1 MNKILLE
8 VKGLTYSNSQS
19 GAYALIL
26 NKKGDKM
33 YLPIIIGEAEAQSI
47 AIALE
52 GHKNIRPLT
61 HDLFKIFATTFDI
74 DVKEVVINR
83 FKEGLFYSE
92 LHCMKDGEL
101 TIIDARPSDAIALA
115 IRFKCPVYTYSQ
127 VLEEAGIEIDADA
140 DLDTDIDSDAEH
152 EDFDDISIESD
163 FSRYSLS
170 ELESLLEDSIERED
184 YNMASILRD
193 EINNRKEML

>member
-52 GHKNIRPLT
+52 GHRNIRPLT
-61 HDLFKIFATTFDI
+61 HDLFMTFATTFDI
-74 DVKEVVINR
+74 DIEEVVINK

-92 LHCMKDGEL
+92 LHCVKDGEL
-101 TIIDARPSDAIALA
+101 TIIDARPSDAIAIA
-115 IRFKCPVYTYSQ
+115 VRFKCPVYTYSQ
-127 VLEEAGIEIDADA
+127 VLEEAGI
-140 DLDTDIDSDAEH
+140 DIDLEAEDLSNPET
-152 EDFDDISIESD
+152 EDSDDIMIEND

-170 ELESLLEDSIERED
+170 ELESLLEESIERED

-193 EINNRKEML
+193 EINSRKEML

>member
-26 NKKGDKM
+26 NKKGDKLH
-33 YLPIIIGEAEAQSI
+33 LPIIIGEAEAQSI

-52 GHKNIRPLT
+52 GHKIIRPLT

-115 IRFKCPVYTYSQ
+115 VRFKCPIYTYSQ
-127 VLEEAGIEIDADA
+127 VLEEAGINIGSDFDTDT
-140 DLDTDIDSDAEH
+140 DLDSEH
-152 EDFDDISIESD
+152 EDFDADIMIESD

-170 ELESLLEDSIERED
+170 ELELLLEESIERED

-193 EINNRKEML
+193 EINSRKKML

>member
-1 MNKILLE
+1 MNKIFLE

-61 HDLFKIFATTFDI
+61 HDLFMTFATTFDI
-74 DVKEVVINR
+74 DIEEVVINK

-115 IRFKCPVYTYSQ
+115 VRFKCPVYTYSQ
-127 VLEEAGIEIDADA
+127 VLEEAGLIKQVAKDGVKVLGNGELKVALTVVADKFTKSAVEKIEAA
-140 DLDTDIDSDAEH
+140 GGKAEV
-152 EDFDDISIESD
+152 I
-163 FSRYSLS
+163 
-170 ELESLLEDSIERED
+170 
-184 YNMASILRD
+184 
-193 EINNRKEML
+193 